1 MGQGSGGM
9 GHVQGAG
16 VCGVMIR
23 SLFMLITIAL
33 LLSSPALAEIKVI
46 EADYTYR
53 MGDNDS
59 KADARRIAIQE
70 AKRKALEL
78 AGTYVTSLT
87 EVKEYRL
94 TRDEVTAYT
103 AGIVE
108 TEIIA
113 DEARGTADKP
123 EHYIRVRCTVDT
135 DVLARQINRYREN
148 EALGEQLEAAARE
161 KEALRKERDALQK
174 QLAAEKDRIKAE
186 DTRNKLDTVLA
197 SEENIDE
204 MNLLWARLAPQMDFY
219 GGEGRQRISPEDLDG
234 SLAALQKV
242 VQADPGNVRA
252 RMLLASIYQQKNDR
266 AAAERELRTALERAP
281 NNPFLH
287 MQLGIV
293 LREQRSYPEAL
304 REFRIIEHKQPNQ
317 PQMLYQTALT
327 HKGTGNCRLAVGYA
341 KRFLLYTRKNDRP
354 AIAKLKPKVQAVI
367 DECGDQPVP
376 RRKKQQHL

>member
-1 MGQGSGGM
+1 
-9 GHVQGAG
+9 
-16 VCGVMIR
+16 MIR

-33 LLSSPALAEIKVI
+33 LLSSPALAEVKVI

-78 AGTYVTSLT
+78 AGTFVASLT
-87 EVKEYRL
+87 QVKEYRL
-94 TRDEVTAYT
+94 TKDEVTAYT

-108 TEIIA
+108 TEIMA
-113 DEARGTADKP
+113 DEGRGTVDQP
-123 EHYIRVRCTVDT
+123 ELYIKVRCRVDT
-135 DVLARQINRYREN
+135 DVLARQIDRYREN

-174 QLAAEKDRIKAE
+174 QLAAEKDRMKAE
-186 DTRNKLDTVLA
+186 ETRKKLDTVLA
-197 SEENIDE
+197 GEESIDE
-204 MNLLWARLAPQMDFY
+204 TNLLWARLAPQMDFY
-219 GGEGRQRISPEDLDG
+219 SGGAGRQRISPEDLDG
-234 SLAALQKV
+234 SLAALQKA
-242 VQADPGNVRA
+242 VQADPRNVRA
-252 RMLLASIYQQKNDR
+252 RMLLASIYQQKNDH
-266 AAAERELRTALERAP
+266 AAAEKELRFALERAP

-287 MQLGIV
+287 MQLGTV
-293 LREQRSYPEAL
+293 LREQGNYQEAL

-327 HKGTGNCRLAVGYA
+327 HMANGNCRLAVGYS

-354 AIAKLKPKVQAVI
+354 AVAKLKPKVQAVI

-376 RRKKQQHL
+376 RKKKQQHL